1 MLAKTKISG
10 KRIGKFKKETGT
22 VYTEYCSNVVLY
34 IGGNQ
39 KQCLFKKIVY
49 RVFLNPLVPDCTLKY
64 VFSRKKVF
72 GTFLVI
78 TPLLLI

>member
-49 RVFLNPLVPDCTLKY
+49 REYLNTGIFLLC
-64 VFSRKKVF
+64 
-72 GTFLVI
+72 
-78 TPLLLI
+78 LIL